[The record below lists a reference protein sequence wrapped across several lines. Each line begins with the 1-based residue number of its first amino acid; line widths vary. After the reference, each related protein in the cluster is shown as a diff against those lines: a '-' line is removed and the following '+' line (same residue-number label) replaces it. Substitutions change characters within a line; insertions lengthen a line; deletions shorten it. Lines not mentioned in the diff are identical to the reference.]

1 MPQCYECNG
10 PHATSYGK
18 VRCNLRVHRI
28 QMRIMNDLIE
38 DNDLDDEL
46 LDRFYEETGN
56 APFALA
62 HIPQF
67 DEVEDD
73 TEKLEM
79 QEMKAEADDKERF
92 IAAIA
97 DGLRLRKLEAEI
109 ETLRN
114 ENAEIETLRNENAEL
129 RGRVAALEA
138 SGRD

>member
-1 MPQCYECNG
+1 
-10 PHATSYGK
+10 
-18 VRCNLRVHRI
+18 
-28 QMRIMNDLIE
+28 MRIMNDFIK

-46 LDRFYEETGN
+46 FDRFMEDTGN
-56 APFALA
+56 TGFALA
-62 HIPQF
+62 HIPEL

-79 QEMKAEADDKERF
+79 QEMKDEADDKERF

-97 DGLRLRKLEAEI
+97 DGLRLRKLEAE
-109 ETLRN
+109 N
-114 ENAEIETLRNENAEL
+114 ETLRNENAEL

>member
-1 MPQCYECNG
+1 M
-10 PHATSYGK
+10 
-18 VRCNLRVHRI
+18 RVHRI

-38 DNDLDDEL
+38 DNNLDDEL
-46 LDRFYEETGN
+46 LDRFVEETGN
-56 APFALA
+56 GPFALA
-62 HIPQF
+62 HIPEL

-79 QEMKAEADDKERF
+79 KEMKAEADDKERF

-97 DGLRLRKLEAEI
+97 DGLRLRKLEAEN

-114 ENAEIETLRNENAEL
+114 ENAEIRNENAEL